1 MKKFT
6 NDFNKISLNDGKN
19 KNKHKNKKNKGEEP
33 KEEKPKEP
41 LTEEEKFQEELTQV
55 KEKLRELKNCFDRNK
70 PKKYNEDKIENY
82 ILFKDIVDYDK
93 VRQKIIECFNC
104 EDIYS
109 RLFELWNKT
118 IEFSKNK
125 NGEKVEENIE
135 DMEDS
140 EDDKDKKKKT
150 KKKILLY
157 LFNKL
162 LMNLN
167 CFTPKVI
174 KNTKEN
180 SFKEQISETI
190 FTNIQLVK
198 EIEDGENFLYYFS
211 EVFDVK
217 EILKNKFINE
227 HKDITVNYV
236 SNYLVF
242 GLHIIRIFALQDLFP
257 IEKIFKIISDNYYNV
272 SYLIYSLLA
281 QIYIKND
288 ETKKYLV
295 LDNIFKLLQEEKNIA
310 QYNLAYELVNKD
322 FQNDEKKSE
331 IIKKFMSLIR
341 INLEK
346 TLNMYTVDQAT
357 YYCKLILEN
366 SDLFDEEQIKQT
378 KKFICNYFNNLKEDE
393 WKKNLS
399 KLNRFEYKDLKGF
412 LDTKTLINYFYN
424 LPLEKIDAFAKILK
438 FLPDETNKL
447 LKELSKKKSY
457 NDGLKLIKML
467 KLPDEEIPLIYKEER
482 MKLFFHYKIKT
493 CEEEDNPH
501 NLIEY
506 CLISKQTFDA
516 SIKKILNRYYN
527 GDKYNYYYLYV
538 INEIYY
544 GALNRKI
551 KMPKNIK
558 KEIEDIYYNLKYKD
572 KYSFDDYFG
581 PVGKDCMKID
591 RNKTKVFF
599 IDDIVQLDKILN
611 QYFSNSQY
619 VGIDSEWQQN
629 FKVIDNTEVAIIQIA
644 NYKENCCAILDML
657 EFSKK
662 DKIEKFCEIFE
673 KYFKGKI
680 FLGFYFDKSDLE
692 VFPLQLKNFFENKNN
707 CTIYD
712 LSAIAQQKYLE
723 KGQSLKILTEKIFGK
738 PLCKYEQ
745 CSNWNKNKSMT

>member
-1 MKKFT
+1 MKS
-6 NDFNKISLNDGKN
+6 II
-19 KNKHKNKKNKGEEP
+19 KNKKFIIVSTSTLIIILIIGSILLFNKGNIKTETNDAKDITSNYTAYIKINPSIKLEYTQTCKQVEKDSDNFDCEEP
-33 KEEKPKEP
+33 IVSNYELINDDAKNIYKDIDLLGSSQDLFKVLNLICETARENGIVFEKVDIY
-41 LTEEEKFQEELTQV
+41 T
-55 KEKLRELKNCFDRNK
+55 DW
-70 PKKYNEDKIENY
+70 DKIENY

-118 IEFSKNK
+118 IEFTNKK
-125 NGEKVEENIE
+125 NGEKAEENIE
-135 DMEDS
+135 DIEDS
-140 EDDKDKKKKT
+140 EDDNDKKKKA

-174 KNTKEN
+174 KNTKDN

-217 EILKNKFINE
+217 EILKNKFTNE

-242 GLHIIRIFALQDLFP
+242 GLHIIRIFDLQDLFP

-310 QYNLAYELVNKD
+310 QYNLVYELVNKD

-357 YYCKLILEN
+357 YYCKLIFEN

-393 WKKNLS
+393 WTKNLS

-412 LDTKTLINYFYN
+412 LDTKSLLNYFYS
-424 LPLEKIDAFAKILK
+424 LPLEKIEAFAKILK
-438 FLPDETNKL
+438 FLPDETDKL
-447 LKELSKKKSY
+447 LKELSKKRMF
-457 NDGLKLIKML
+457 NEGLRLIKML

-551 KMPKNIK
+551 KMSKSIK

-581 PVGKDCMKID
+581 PIGKDCMKID
-591 RNKTKVFF
+591 KNKTKVFF

-611 QYFSNSQY
+611 QY
-619 VGIDSEWQQN
+619 
-629 FKVIDNTEVAIIQIA
+629 
-644 NYKENCCAILDML
+644 
-657 EFSKK
+657 
-662 DKIEKFCEIFE
+662 
-673 KYFKGKI
+673 
-680 FLGFYFDKSDLE
+680 
-692 VFPLQLKNFFENKNN
+692 
-707 CTIYD
+707 
-712 LSAIAQQKYLE
+712 
-723 KGQSLKILTEKIFGK
+723 LT
-738 PLCKYEQ
+738 
-745 CSNWNKNKSMT
+745 T